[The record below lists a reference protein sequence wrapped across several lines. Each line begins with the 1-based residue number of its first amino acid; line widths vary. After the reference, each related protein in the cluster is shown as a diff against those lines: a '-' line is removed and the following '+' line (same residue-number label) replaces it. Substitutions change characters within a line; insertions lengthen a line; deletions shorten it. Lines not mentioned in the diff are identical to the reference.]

1 MENEKKNTALE
12 ENCSQEQNRKLL
24 CYDEAIS
31 GATIECAFLFPNGNG
46 AVKTE
51 TILLLWKKV
60 YKNNMCL

>member
-51 TILLLWKKV
+51 TILLL
-60 YKNNMCL
+60 